1 MLRVCQYLAS
11 IVQYFDSS
19 LSLLLLLCCS
29 TLMKN
34 RQTAVTRC
42 NSTVIVTS
50 ASDLPVRTIRFCS
63 VVFSVMSSLAIIHTI
78 YGARPRLVDLALYTV
93 TEDGDCL

>member
-19 LSLLLLLCCS
+19 FSLLLLLCC
-29 TLMKN
+29 KN

-63 VVFSVMSSLAIIHTI
+63 VVFSVMSSLVIIHTI